1 MSIIDPD
8 NLKRLAEEAFAK
20 RELIR
25 RELILSTM
33 RDPRVWAEQAM
44 VVILGLV
51 RAVVVWLALRA
62 ILTIWPLY
70 EGWPIGEV
78 DGVLSVL
85 ALALMPV
92 VVLFNPRRMFFR
104 NVFAARVDA
113 ALEEYFD
120 K

>member
-1 MSIIDPD
+1 MSLQDPEQ
-8 NLKRLAEEAFAK
+8 LKRMLNEAFAQ
-20 RELIR
+20 RETARRDLIR
-25 RELILSTM
+25 ASM

-44 VVILGLV
+44 VLILGLV

-62 ILTIWPLY
+62 ILSIWPLY
-70 EGWPIGEV
+70 EGWPVGEV
-78 DGVLSVL
+78 EGVLSVL

-113 ALEEYFD
+113 TLEEYFD